1 MRFLFI
7 LLPFSPILGFSQS
20 FSYQQKVTDNFR
32 NSQIRSGYAV
42 DISDTFAFVGS
53 PEDSRDAN
61 NANPM
66 GQTGSVSVFKRDNA
80 GNWNFHQK
88 LTAPT
93 RIAQAYFGWSI
104 CVQNERV
111 AIGAF
116 QETTSLS
123 NSGAAYTFVLVNDT
137 WQFEQQIVPAIP
149 SAQARFGSSIAIYD
163 SLMVVGSY
171 SNTLD
176 SAESNYLFSAGAAYF
191 FQLVNGVWT
200 EIKKVSPPIRHSD
213 DRFGWDVAIH
223 EDRAVISAPLEDFD
237 ENGLNYL
244 PDAGCVFHYKRNP
257 ADSNWYLQ
265 EKIVNDPRGGN
276 FGRSVSLID
285 SFLFSG
291 SPLMF
296 TDTFSGNGFATLFK
310 LNNVGSFQV
319 HQQIDAPVKLNN
331 DNYGHDVDLY
341 GSYAVV
347 GVPYED
353 SDIFEQNELAN
364 TGSMYAYRFLPGTDT
379 LTYINK
385 MAAINSERDQFDW
398 VGWSAAI
405 SNTAAIGG
413 APNED
418 YDINDTNYVMNAG
431 AAYFFDTVCPV
442 QTDTT
447 VLSICEGDSALFGT
461 QYYSQAGQ
469 YSLVYPNQIGCDS
482 ILVLDLTVLPTTFD
496 SVSVTAC
503 DEYVWSANGN
513 TYNQSGNY
521 TATLTN
527 SNGCDSLVELSL
539 TIINSS
545 AVTTIQE
552 QACDSFYWDLA
563 DSNYFETGLYEKVYT
578 NAAGCDSIIALDLEV
593 TVVDTSVTVS
603 DYGWI
608 VWLDANA
615 DTSMSTFRWLQ
626 CLNDSFKLLSETSS
640 HFEIVRR
647 PGFSSGYFAVEIT
660 TNGCTDSSDCYY
672 AFTDPQWSVESISQS
687 YFSIFPNPANHQIT
701 IKRDQFESAVSY
713 QIRDLTGRLVL
724 NGNAALQEFS
734 VDVSKLPSGPYFIEI
749 SSELGRSVQ
758 QISVIR

>member
-1 MRFLFI
+1 MKHLYVLLWFLAPVI
-7 LLPFSPILGFSQS
+7 LVAQS
-20 FSYQQKVTDNFR
+20 YSYQQKVTDNFR

-93 RIAQAYFGWSI
+93 RLFGAFFGWSI
-104 CVQNERV
+104 AVHNDRV

-116 QETTSLS
+116 QESTSL
-123 NSGAAYTFVLVNDT
+123 NNAGAAYTFVLVNDT
-137 WQFEQQIVPAIP
+137 WQFEQQILP
-149 SAQARFGSSIAIYD
+149 SDPNGQSKFGSSIDIYD
-163 SLMVVGSY
+163 SLMVVGDY
-171 SNTLD
+171 GNPYD
-176 SAESNYLFSAGAAYF
+176 SAGGNYWPNAGAAYF
-191 FQLVNGVWT
+191 FQLVNGVWV
-200 EIKKVSPPIRHSD
+200 EIKKVSPQIRLNAH
-213 DRFGWDVAIH
+213 RFGWDVSIY
-223 EDRAVISAPLEDFD
+223 EDRAVIGAPLDVFD
-237 ENGLNYL
+237 ENGLNFI
-244 PDAGCVFHYKRNP
+244 PDAGAIFHFKRNP
-257 ADSNWYLQ
+257 IDSGWYEQ
-265 EKIVNDPRGGN
+265 EKIVNNPRGGE
-276 FGRSVSLID
+276 FGKSVSLID

-291 SPLMF
+291 SPLMN

-310 LNNVGSFQV
+310 LDSAGSFQV

-331 DNYGHDVDLY
+331 DNYGHDVDMY

-347 GVPYED
+347 GVPFED
-353 SDIFEQNELAN
+353 HDIFEGGELAN
-364 TGSMYAYRFLPGTDT
+364 TGSMYAYHFLPGTDT

-385 MAAINSERDQFDW
+385 LSAINSERKQSDW

-413 APNED
+413 APNQD
-418 YDINDTNYVMNAG
+418 WDINDTNYVNNAG
-431 AAYFFDTVCPV
+431 AAYIFDTICPV

-461 QYYSQAGQ
+461 QYYSQSGQ
-469 YSLVYPNQIGCDS
+469 YSIAYPNQIGCDS

-527 SNGCDSLVELSL
+527 SLGCDSLVELSL

-563 DSNYFETGLYEKVYT
+563 DSTYFEPGVFEKVYT
-578 NAAGCDSIIALDLEV
+578 NVAGCDSVIVLDLEV
-593 TVVDTSVTVS
+593 TVVDTSVQV
-603 DYGWI
+603 YGLGWNTY
-608 VWLDANA
+608 LEANA
-615 DTSMSTFRWLQ
+615 DSSTYRWFY
-626 CLNDSFKLLSETSS
+626 CFEDSLVLANATAKYFFADSYDTN
-640 HFEIVRR
+640 
-647 PGFSSGYFAVEIT
+647 YFAVEIT
-660 TNGCTDSSDCYY
+660 TNGCVDTSNCHLALSY
-672 AFTDPQWSVESISQS
+672 VGIKNISIDDLI
-687 YFSIFPNPANHQIT
+687 SIFPNPANQQIT
-701 IKRDQFESAVSY
+701 IKLDQIQSNISY
-713 QIRDLTGRLVL
+713 EMRDLTGRSVL
-724 NGNAALQEFS
+724 LGTSESDEFTI
-734 VDVSKLPSGPYFIEI
+734 DVSALPSGPYFLEVL
-749 SSELGRSVQ
+749 SDNGRSVQ
-758 QISVIR
+758 KISIVK

>member
-1 MRFLFI
+1 MRFLLII
-7 LLPFSPILGFSQS
+7 LAFSPILGFSQS
-20 FSYQQKVTDNFR
+20 LSYQQKVTDNFR

-53 PEDSRDAN
+53 PEDSRDGN

-93 RIAQAYFGWSI
+93 RVAQAFFGWSI

-137 WQFEQQIVPAIP
+137 WQFEQQIVPATP

-223 EDRAVISAPLEDFD
+223 GDRAVISAPLEDFD
-237 ENGLNYL
+237 EYGLNYL
-244 PDAGCVFHYKRNP
+244 PDAGCIFHYKRNP
-257 ADSNWYLQ
+257 SDSSWYLQ

-310 LNNVGSFQV
+310 LNNAGSFQV

-418 YDINDTNYVMNAG
+418 YDINDTNYVLNAG
-431 AAYFFDTVCPV
+431 AAYFFDTICTPQISQIVE
-442 QTDTT
+442 
-447 VLSICEGDSALFGT
+447 SICEGDSLLFGG
-461 QYYSQAGQ
+461 QFYSETGA
-469 YSLVYPNQIGCDS
+469 YSLFYTNQVGCDS
-482 ILVLDLTVLPTTFD
+482 IITLNLLVNATSLSNITQ
-496 SVSVTAC
+496 TAC
-503 DEYVWSANGN
+503 DEYVWPANGT

-521 TATLTN
+521 TETLTN

-563 DSNYFETGLYEKVYT
+563 DSTYFETGVFEKVYT
-578 NAAGCDSIIALDLEV
+578 NTAGCDSIIALDLEV
-593 TVVDTSVTVS
+593 TVVDTSISVRI
-603 DYGWI
+603 YG
-608 VWLDANA
+608 LEANA
-615 DTSMSTFRWLQ
+615 DTSNATFRWFE
-626 CLNDSFKLLSETSS
+626 CWDDSLVLTQYVSS
-640 HFEIVRR
+640 RLALPH
-647 PGFSSGYFAVEIT
+647 PDQGYFAVEVT
-660 TNGCTDSSDCYY
+660 TNDCVDTSACFY
-672 AFTDPQWSVESISQS
+672 AFNDINWSVESISES
-687 YFSIFPNPANHQIT
+687 TFSIFPNPANLQIT
-701 IKRDQFESAVSY
+701 IKLDQFESAVTY

-724 NGNAALQEFS
+724 NGNAAFQEFS
-734 VDVSKLPSGPYFIEI
+734 VDLSKLPSGPYFIEI